1 MFLLYLSNINE
12 FVILTNKR
20 GVYVLEQFSF
30 FSETAST
37 DFKLKVLSQ
46 LLEGSDSSFR

>member
-12 FVILTNKR
+12 FVVLTNKR
-20 GVYVLEQFSF
+20 GVYAQEQFPF

-37 DFKLKVLSQ
+37 NFKLKVLSQ
-46 LLEGSDSSFR
+46 L